1 MNKKREKRSN
11 KLILPNKQ
19 LLQEMARIK
28 GGPEGLHFF
37 EYLEECE
44 TKLNLDNS
52 VLADDFQARQGQGAI
67 QVLTELLYY
76 FQEGRNLKKQ

>member
-1 MNKKREKRSN
+1 MTKKREKRST
-11 KLILPNKQ
+11 KLIQPTSL

-28 GGPEGLHFF
+28 SGPDGLHFF
-37 EYLEECE
+37 DWLEACE

-52 VLADDFQARQGQGAI
+52 VLVDDFQARQGQGAI
-67 QVLTELLYY
+67 QILTELLYY